1 MSQAEREFD
10 RTILAELEVLQHKL
24 AVATDQLQRAG
35 NIASPHRTSV
45 DEVLKELQ
53 QTLQACAAVVRDHGM
68 GTIKASDDT
77 LIQVSRTLDQVSAI
91 LGSLNDYLDVIR
103 GISQP

>member
-10 RTILAELEVLQHKL
+10 RTILAELEALQHKL

-68 GTIKASDDT
+68 GTIKASDET
-77 LIQVSRTLDQVSAI
+77 LIEVSRVLSQAHDV
-91 LGSLNDYLDVIR
+91 LGALNNYLDVIG
-103 GISQP
+103 GIS